1 MTQKNFG
8 LPKIEHLTGERRIA
22 ELYKIG
28 DAFLVFP
35 MRIVYKKVPK
45 EDNIAIKTLFSVP
58 KRQFKHAV
66 DRNRFKRLMREAYR
80 LQKQE
85 LYTLIEQQDYTL
97 HVSFTAVTNQ
107 LPTQDK
113 VMIKME
119 KILGKLKDQLVCVN
133 T

>member
-8 LPKIEHLTGERRIA
+8 LPKIEHLTGEIRIA
-22 ELYKIG
+22 ELYKTG

>member
-1 MTQKNFG
+1 M
-8 LPKIEHLTGERRIA
+8 LIA
-22 ELYKIG
+22 
-28 DAFLVFP
+28 
-35 MRIVYKKVPK
+35 YKKVQK
-45 EDNIAIKTLFSVP
+45 EDNISIKTLVSVP

-107 LPTQDK
+107 LPTQEK